1 MSTSRWMGES
11 FMRCHHC
18 GELPDGGMDQR
29 VLDIYDAICD
39 SLGFAPNPNCCY
51 RCPSHNAEVGGA
63 AHSYHML
70 GMAIDI
76 DASEVEGGVDALGEL
91 ARSINPD
98 GGVIEYH
105 GSCFVHVD
113 CRDDGA
119 YHAVND

>member
-1 MSTSRWMGES
+1 MSTSRWMDES

-51 RCPSHNAEVGGA
+51 RCPPHNAEVGGA

-76 DASEVEGGVDALGEL
+76 DASGYRDYGVTGALYLWFRYGGGYFIRVGI
-91 ARSINPD
+91 ST
-98 GGVIEYH
+98 H
-105 GSCFVHVD
+105 
-113 CRDDGA
+113 
-119 YHAVND
+119 